1 MCRNF
6 SIKWVENVIKLSVIE
21 KQKSS
26 PMLFSGARSVNE
38 CAPSLSA
45 WWALVLLSP
54 DLSCAPTETKTSA
67 RKRLSRQRFWILP
80 LLSLAESKL
89 QYWLKA
95 AQARAAA
102 AQLYFLEIK
111 RLLLSDSTPVNFSK
125 ESNSRQYFH
134 KLIWQSVGELVTKVC
149 TFLIQVALQ
158 ISSILQRPP
167 AGASPKQ
174 VRELLWQFLR
184 L

>member
-6 SIKWVENVIKLSVIE
+6 SIKWVENVIKLSDIE
-21 KQKSS
+21 KQKNS

-45 WWALVLLSP
+45 WWALVLLSL

-102 AQLYFLEIK
+102 AAAQLYFLEIT
-111 RLLLSDSTPVNFSK
+111 RFLISDSTPVNFSK
-125 ESNSRQYFH
+125 IIRDIKGWFAKIHACTCATCGRTCACKKTY
-134 KLIWQSVGELVTKVC
+134 KTGVQSVC
-149 TFLIQVALQ
+149 ARTFL
-158 ISSILQRPP
+158 S
-167 AGASPKQ
+167 
-174 VRELLWQFLR
+174 
-184 L
+184 

>member
-6 SIKWVENVIKLSVIE
+6 SIKWVENVIKLSDLE
-21 KQKSS
+21 KQKNS

-45 WWALVLLSP
+45 WWALVLLSL

-95 AQARAAA
+95 AQARVAAAA
-102 AQLYFLEIK
+102 AQLYFLEIT
-111 RLLLSDSTPVNFSK
+111 RFLISDSIPVNFSTIIRD
-125 ESNSRQYFH
+125 NQR
-134 KLIWQSVGELVTKVC
+134 VGCKDACMRRCEERLH
-149 TFLIQVALQ
+149 IRLQ
-158 ISSILQRPP
+158 ID
-167 AGASPKQ
+167 
-174 VRELLWQFLR
+174 LLNRCAFALTFWADHTPHVLPTFQKW
-184 L
+184 